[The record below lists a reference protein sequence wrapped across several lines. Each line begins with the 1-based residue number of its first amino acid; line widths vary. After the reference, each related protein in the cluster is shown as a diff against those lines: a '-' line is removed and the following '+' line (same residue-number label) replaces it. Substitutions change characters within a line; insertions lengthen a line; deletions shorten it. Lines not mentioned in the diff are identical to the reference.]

1 MNFDRQQISNEFVP
15 LLTLFL
21 LKTIYAYM
29 RTRVC
34 NCKLSRL
41 TVIRAIDVSIAKL
54 HGNRMKMILL
64 FRIYI
69 ILYIKYTSIYTYIE
83 LCADF
88 SEDFSE
94 DFPHL

>member
-1 MNFDRQQISNEFVP
+1 
-15 LLTLFL
+15 
-21 LKTIYAYM
+21 M
-29 RTRVC
+29 RTRVR

-54 HGNRMKMILL
+54 HGNRTKMILL
-64 FRIYI
+64 FIIYI
-69 ILYIKYTSIYTYIE
+69 YVYTYIKIE

-88 SEDFSE
+88 SEDFSK